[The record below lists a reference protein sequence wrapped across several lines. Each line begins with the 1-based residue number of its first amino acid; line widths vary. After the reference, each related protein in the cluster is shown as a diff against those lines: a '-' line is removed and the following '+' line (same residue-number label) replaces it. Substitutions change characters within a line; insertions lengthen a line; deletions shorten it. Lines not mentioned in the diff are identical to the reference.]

1 MTSTPTL
8 LRDGDRLPD
17 HASERDDRA
26 LPIQRVGI
34 KRLRYPL
41 RVLDQQH
48 EIQSTVGEVEL
59 YVSLPAHAKGTH
71 MSRFVEILNATGG
84 EITIRNLPDILAEVQ
99 RRLGAHDAYLRVQFP
114 YFISKR
120 APVSG
125 ATSWMEYPCTFHGRK
140 QGPEVDFRLG
150 VRVPIKTLCPCSR
163 AVSDRGAHNQR
174 SLVDVEVRT
183 TSFVWIEQLVQ
194 AVEGCASAP
203 LYALLKR
210 EDEKFVTEQAYDN
223 PRFVEDLVREVV
235 LAVRELPGVHWVQV
249 QAENIES
256 IHNHSAFADLT
267 WSDSDTK
274 NEDYPV
280 LGTVPSLPDRVRT
293 DESFGTWLRRK
304 RADHHFSQRK
314 LATHLDLSPG
324 YLSRVESDEKQL
336 SPDALQRLAG
346 LLGLD
351 PEKVL
356 LRAGIL
362 PPRVRERIANDPEA
376 FLSWMDQVQTA
387 AP

>member
-1 MTSTPTL
+1 
-8 LRDGDRLPD
+8 
-17 HASERDDRA
+17 
-26 LPIQRVGI
+26 
-34 KRLRYPL
+34 
-41 RVLDQQH
+41 
-48 EIQSTVGEVEL
+48 
-59 YVSLPAHAKGTH
+59 
-71 MSRFVEILNATGG
+71 
-84 EITIRNLPDILAEVQ
+84 
-99 RRLGAHDAYLRVQFP
+99 
-114 YFISKR
+114 
-120 APVSG
+120 
-125 ATSWMEYPCTFHGRK
+125 
-140 QGPEVDFRLG
+140 
-150 VRVPIKTLCPCSR
+150 
-163 AVSDRGAHNQR
+163 
-174 SLVDVEVRT
+174 
-183 TSFVWIEQLVQ
+183 
-194 AVEGCASAP
+194 
-203 LYALLKR
+203 
-210 EDEKFVTEQAYDN
+210 
-223 PRFVEDLVREVV
+223 
-235 LAVRELPGVHWVQV
+235 VQV